1 MGHLASAA
9 AASASPWMAER
20 STLVGLARPV
30 PTSNVSSFLDSL
42 ERETTSVLGRED
54 DQLQYSSL
62 DAAEEESHYLG
73 AGAVAQIASVSL
85 DSRFEQDAR
94 VPYRQVADPRYPAF
108 FLNNPSRVY
117 GLSNAAFVAERAY
130 EEVLGRLTRIDPS
143 LPDRLIQQ

>member
-1 MGHLASAA
+1 
-9 AASASPWMAER
+9 MAER
-20 STLVGLARPV
+20 STLAGLARPV
-30 PTSNVSSFLDSL
+30 PVSNVSSFLDSL
-42 ERETTSVLGRED
+42 ERDAASALDRDD

-73 AGAVAQIASVSL
+73 SGAVAQIASVSL

-94 VPYRQVADPRYPAF
+94 VPYRQVADPRYPAY

-130 EEVLGRLTRIDPS
+130 EEVLARVRRIDPN
-143 LPDRLIQQ
+143 LPERLIQQ